1 MKIAIIA
8 PKAYPVFKQSVNGTY
23 GGAEIALSLVARE
36 LCQLDDMSVHMLVG
50 DYGQN
55 DTESVG
61 RITFHRSLSHE
72 SGAFVNS
79 INLLSAINKV
89 EAQIYVQRTLT
100 AASALIALYCRVRR
114 RRFIYWVA
122 HDSETDGGHPLY
134 RRAVTRFLVRLLF
147 RVASLV
153 VVQNDYEKEQLVA
166 QYPGVRCAVIKKGIE
181 LPEDM
186 PSGENDYDAV
196 WVGRCDEWKNP
207 EDFLR
212 LAEAYP
218 DRKFLMICPSAL
230 GKESLHQKIVSAASH
245 LDNLDMRD
253 RTRHSYVLALVGRS
267 KVFCITSSQE
277 GDWPNVVLEAA
288 SLKRPVLSLH
298 LDYEGLV
305 SDFQGG
311 TSCDGNFE
319 LFSKEFGRLMDDQT
333 SRIAMGNGA
342 YRYVKNIHDVE
353 IQTEKLVRLINE
365 LD

>member
-1 MKIAIIA
+1 MRIAIIA
-8 PKAYPVFKQSVNGTY
+8 PKVYPVFNVNVEETY

-36 LCQLDDMSVHMLVG
+36 LSKLSGKDIYILVG
-50 DYGQN
+50 DYGQ
-55 DTESVG
+55 DQTEIFEK
-61 RITFHRSLSHE
+61 ITLHRSLSAE
-72 SGAFVNS
+72 YGTLRNGLE
-79 INLLSAINKV
+79 LLRAINKV
-89 EAQIYVQRTLT
+89 DAQIYVQRTLT
-100 AASALIALYCRVRR
+100 AASALIALYCRVIG

-134 RRAVTRFLVRLLF
+134 RRAVTRFLVQLLF
-147 RVASLV
+147 RTASLV
-153 VVQNDYEKEQLVA
+153 IVQNNYEKEQLVA
-166 QYPGVRCAVIKKGIE
+166 QYPGMRCAVIKKGIE
-181 LPEDM
+181 LPENAS
-186 PSGENDYDAV
+186 SGESDYDAV
-196 WVGRCDEWKNP
+196 WVGRCDVWKNP